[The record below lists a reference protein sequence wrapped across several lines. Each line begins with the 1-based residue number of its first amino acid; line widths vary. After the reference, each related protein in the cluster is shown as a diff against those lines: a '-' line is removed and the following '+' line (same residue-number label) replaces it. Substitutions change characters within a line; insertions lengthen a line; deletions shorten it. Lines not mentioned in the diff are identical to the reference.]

1 MSLPL
6 SIKND
11 FFRLGGMIFLFFFLS
26 AGLCYGEAQTKATK
40 AQPETKSTQ
49 PESQSKIKGPVV
61 ITSDMLTAD
70 NKAHTALFEKSV
82 IAKTTDMTI
91 YADRMLVYYQEGTG
105 DVTRID
111 SEGNVKVIKG
121 DRVITSHEATYLADG
136 DKAIFT
142 GDPRAVQGENVVTGK
157 KMTYLMSD
165 DRFLVEDS
173 KVFLTKKKEQ

>member
-26 AGLCYGEAQTKATK
+26 AGLCYGEAQSK

-61 ITSDMLTAD
+61 ITSDMLTAN

-111 SEGNVKVIKG
+111 SEGNVKTKLSLPETREPC
-121 DRVITSHEATYLADG
+121 RV
-136 DKAIFT
+136 
-142 GDPRAVQGENVVTGK
+142 
-157 KMTYLMSD
+157 KMLSQA
-165 DRFLVEDS
+165 RR
-173 KVFLTKKKEQ
+173 

>member
-6 SIKND
+6 STKND
-11 FFRLGGMIFLFFFLS
+11 FFRLGGIIFVLFFLS
-26 AGLCYGEAQTKATK
+26 AGPCYGEAQPKALPATK
-40 AQPETKSTQ
+40 PAQ

-91 YADRMLVYYQEGTG
+91 YADKMLVYYKEGTG

-121 DRVITSHEATYLADG
+121 DRVITSREATYLADG

-157 KMTYLMSD
+157 KMTYLMSE
-165 DRFLVEDS
+165 DRFFVEDS

>member
-11 FFRLGGMIFLFFFLS
+11 IFRFGGTLVLFFFLS
-26 AGLCYGEAQTKATK
+26 AGLCYGEAQSK
-40 AQPETKSTQ
+40 AQPKVQ
-49 PESQSKIKGPVV
+49 PKAQATEQSKIKGPVV

-91 YADRMLVYYQEGTG
+91 YADKMLVYYQEGTG
-105 DVTRID
+105 DVTRIE

-157 KMTYLMSD
+157 KMTYLMSE

-173 KVFLTKKKEQ
+173 KVFLSKKKEQ

>member
-1 MSLPL
+1 MMSLPL
-6 SIKND
+6 SIRND
-11 FFRLGGMIFLFFFLS
+11 FFRFGGTLVLFFFLS
-26 AGLCYGEAQTKATK
+26 AGLCSGEAQSK
-40 AQPETKSTQ
+40 AQPQVKPKSQ

-70 NKAHTALFEKSV
+70 NKTHTALFEKSV

-91 YADRMLVYYQEGTG
+91 YADKMLVYYQEGSG

-121 DRVITSHEATYLADG
+121 DRVITSQEATYLADG

-142 GDPRAVQGENVVTGK
+142 GDPRAMQGENVVTGK
-157 KMTYLMSD
+157 KMTYLMSE

>member
-1 MSLPL
+1 MSQPL
-6 SIKND
+6 SIRND
-11 FFRLGGMIFLFFFLS
+11 FFRFGGTLFFFFFLS
-26 AGLCYGEAQTKATK
+26 AGLCYGEAQSK
-40 AQPETKSTQ
+40 AQPEVKPKAQ

-91 YADRMLVYYQEGTG
+91 YADKMLVYYQEGSG

-157 KMTYLMSD
+157 KMTYLMGE